1 MIRRL
6 CLPALVGVS
15 VLLSLAGCASGPS
28 VAMLTYVTEPA
39 GATLYEGGQAIG
51 VAPVTRSYAGDPQTG
66 AVRTPDVTAVWPS
79 GAKTSFWTNL
89 HVGDDRITTLQRPA
103 NAPNLALD
111 QQNAAK
117 IADQAKRDDA
127 RAQAS
132 LMTDQARGS
141 ARCKAQQQ
149 SGHVGVDDCQ

>member
-6 CLPALVGVS
+6 RLPALAGLS
-15 VLLSLAGCASGPS
+15 VLLALAGCASAPS
-28 VAMLTYVTEPA
+28 VALLTYETEPA
-39 GATLYEGGQAIG
+39 GAALYEAGLAIG
-51 VAPVTRSYAGDPQTG
+51 VAPVTRRYAGDPQSG

-89 HVGDDRITTLQRPA
+89 HVGDDRITTLQRPS

-111 QQNAAK
+111 QENAAK
-117 IADQAKRDDA
+117 IVDQARRDEA
-127 RAQAS
+127 RAKAS

-141 ARCKAQQQ
+141 ARCRAQQQ

>member
-6 CLPALVGVS
+6 TLLAGLSCLLV
-15 VLLSLAGCASGPS
+15 LAGCASGPP
-28 VAMLTYVTEPA
+28 VALLTYETQPA

-51 VAPVTRSYAGDPQTG
+51 VAPVTRRYEGDPQTG

-111 QQNAAK
+111 QENAAK
-117 IADQAKRDDA
+117 IADEARRDEA
-127 RAQAS
+127 RANAS
-132 LMTDQARGS
+132 MMRDQKRAS

-149 SGHVGVDDCQ
+149 TGHGVLDDCN

>member
-1 MIRRL
+1 MIRR
-6 CLPALVGVS
+6 CRPAAFAAVS
-15 VLLSLAGCASGPS
+15 VLLALAGCASGPS
-28 VAMLTYVTEPA
+28 VALLTYETAPA
-39 GATLYEGGQAIG
+39 GATLYEAGQSIG
-51 VAPVTRSYAGDPQTG
+51 VAPVTRRYAGDPQTG
-66 AVRTPDVTAVWPS
+66 AVRTPDVVAVWPS

-89 HVGDDRITTLQRPA
+89 HVGDDRVTTLQRPA

-111 QQNAAK
+111 QENAAK
-117 IADQAKRDDA
+117 VADQAARDDA
-127 RAQAS
+127 RAKAS

>member
-6 CLPALVGVS
+6 RLPALVGLS
-15 VLLSLAGCASGPS
+15 VLLALAGCASGPS
-28 VAMLTYVTEPA
+28 VALLTYETAPA
-39 GATLYEGGQAIG
+39 GATLYEAGQSIG
-51 VAPVTRSYAGDPQTG
+51 VAPVTRRYPGDPQTG
-66 AVRTPDVTAVWPS
+66 MVRTPDVVAVWPS

-111 QQNAAK
+111 QDNAAK
-117 IADQAKRDDA
+117 LTDQAKRDAA
-127 RAQAS
+127 RAQSS

-149 SGHVGVDDCQ
+149 SGHVGNDDCQ